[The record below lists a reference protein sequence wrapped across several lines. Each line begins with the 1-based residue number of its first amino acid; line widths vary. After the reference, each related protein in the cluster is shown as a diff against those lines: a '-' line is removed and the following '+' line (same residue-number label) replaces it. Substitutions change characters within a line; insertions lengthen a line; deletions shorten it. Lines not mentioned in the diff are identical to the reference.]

1 MNKNFLDNMRDCV
14 KQAFKNGC
22 GRGRE
27 LHKMRHAIIAEL
39 NRLGCTPSEIK
50 DKLLEWNERCQKPF
64 NESEK
69 RQQLLGYV
77 DWFFKKNAKTGCKAL
92 EDYCIGK
99 EKCKFYI
106 KQHNRQAPVLS
117 FKLDELEKF
126 LQNRFKGIAYTL
138 MLVVKA
144 LRRFQIEKAKKE
156 ILYVGFR
163 KISSIIRDSYGHTV
177 THTDAQRKMK
187 ILIDEGIIQQVE
199 TGKKGGSSWQANGY
213 RFLPWR
219 CP

>member
-1 MNKNFLDNMRDCV
+1 MIDFTLTEE
-14 KQAFKNGC
+14 Q
-22 GRGRE
+22 
-27 LHKMRHAIIAEL
+27 
-39 NRLGCTPSEIK
+39 
-50 DKLLEWNERCQKPF
+50 
-64 NESEK
+64 
-69 RQQLLGYV
+69 
-77 DWFFKKNAKTGCKAL
+77 KAL
-92 EDYCIGK
+92 RTLAHEFA
-99 EKCKFYI
+99 E
-106 KQHNRQAPVLS
+106 V
-117 FKLDELEKF
+117 EKF

-177 THTDAQRKMK
+177 THTYAQRKMK

-219 CP
+219 CPQEPIITYMCNRFRRKF